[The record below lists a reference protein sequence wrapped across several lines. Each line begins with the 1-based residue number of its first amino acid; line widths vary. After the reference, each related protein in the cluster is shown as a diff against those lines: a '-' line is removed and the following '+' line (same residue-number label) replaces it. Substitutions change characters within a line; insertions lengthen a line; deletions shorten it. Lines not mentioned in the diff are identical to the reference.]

1 MEGLEWVMR
10 YYTSGCC
17 DWGWHYRYHYPPTL
31 NDLLTYIPHWDSIMI
46 EKNENKPISPQT
58 QLAYVLPRRSLRLL
72 PDKIRTKLL
81 SEYSDNYPENCK
93 IIWSFCKYFW
103 ESHVDLPAIDLEE
116 LKKITA

>member
-1 MEGLEWVMR
+1 MVFFVINSWFFLVNSFQLGVSPKKVKM
-10 YYTSGCC
+10 S
-17 DWGWHYRYHYPPTL
+17 
-31 NDLLTYIPHWDSIMI
+31 

-81 SEYSDNYPENCK
+81 SEYSDNYPDNCK

-103 ESHVDLPAIDLEE
+103 ESHVDLPVIDLEE
-116 LKKITA
+116 LKNITA